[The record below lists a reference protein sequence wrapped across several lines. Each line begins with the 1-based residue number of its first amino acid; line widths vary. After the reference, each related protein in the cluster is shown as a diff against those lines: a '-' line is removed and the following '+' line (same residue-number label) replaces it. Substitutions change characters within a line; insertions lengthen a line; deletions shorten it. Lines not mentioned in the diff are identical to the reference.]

1 MVVKNLMED
10 KVIKFA
16 EDYLKGIGKQ
26 VDTKLFND
34 IIVYTLNRVQP
45 QYISSSRGFL
55 NRAFDKE
62 NLQTS
67 IDIRRLIDEAC
78 TMVQRREADKLD
90 HKIPVIEEAGFYI
103 IHPIIVGNVF
113 YGDNFA
119 RVDDAKVTAYRDS
132 AVAKSY
138 SSSFPNPFSVTKHSP
153 GRFVFCFEP
162 ERVKERETF
171 IQHITLVTE
180 VTGYPATTTD
190 VILELEATYCN
201 QYAVPSLTTKE
212 IENIYIFND

>member
-16 EDYLKGIGKQ
+16 EDYLKSIGKQ

-34 IIVYTLNRVQP
+34 IVVYTLNRVQP

-55 NRAFDKE
+55 NRAFDKDD
-62 NLQTS
+62 LQTS
-67 IDIRRLIDEAC
+67 IDIRRLIDEAFA
-78 TMVQRREADKLD
+78 MVQRRESDKLD
-90 HKIPVIEEAGFYI
+90 NKVPVILESGFYI

-119 RVDDAKVTAYRDS
+119 RVDNAKVTAYRDS
-132 AVAKSY
+132 VIAKSY
-138 SSSFPNPFSVTKHSP
+138 SSSFPNPFSITKHSP

-162 ERVKERETF
+162 EHVKERETF
-171 IQHITLVTE
+171 IEHITLITE
-180 VTGYPATTTD
+180 VDGYATTTTD

-201 QYAVPSLTTKE
+201 QNAIPALTTKE
-212 IENIYIFND
+212 IENVYVFND